1 MHLEVFDPPLCCPTG
16 ICGPSVD
23 PELVRFNSD
32 LDWLSGQ
39 GVRVER
45 FNLAQQP
52 QAFAANAQVADLLG
66 RTGVAALPLVIC
78 EGRVLTTG
86 LYPSREALAT
96 AAGLPADVFMASAT
110 PAAPAPRRPRLSV
123 IRPKCEPGSGC
134 C

>member
-1 MHLEVFDPPLCCPTG
+1 MRLEVFDPPLCCPTG

-32 LDWLSGQ
+32 LAWLSEQ
-39 GVRVER
+39 GVGVDR

-52 QAFAANAQVADLLG
+52 QAFAANPQVADLLG
-66 RTGVAALPLVIC
+66 KTGIAALPLVLC
-78 EGRVLTTG
+78 EGAVVTTG
-86 LYPSREALAT
+86 SYPTREALAT
-96 AAGLPADVFMASAT
+96 AAGLAT
-110 PAAPAPRRPRLSV
+110 AAAQPVRPRLSV